1 MAKTS
6 GPLASF
12 DASGKFADTIVFAKW
27 RGVRYA
33 RLLVKPGNPRSD
45 KQIDARLYAAMA
57 GKIIKA
63 AKNNGTIA
71 EALKKKT
78 PTGQSWNSFFVKEML
93 GKGNVN
99 VKAVVA
105 DYKNAANATVKGYFD
120 TVAVSKGVESA
131 AVPGTTD
138 TVSPGLALMT
148 AYAAVNRLN
157 LASAPTLATAASQ
170 TQVEAFAHALID

>member
-45 KQIDARLYAAMA
+45 KQTEARLFAAMA
-57 GKIIKA
+57 GKLIKA
-63 AKNNGTIA
+63 TKKSGVAV
-71 EALKKKT
+71 EAIKKMT
-78 PTGQSWNSFFVKEML
+78 PTGQSWNSFFVREML

-99 VKAVVA
+99 VSAVETA
-105 DYKNAANATVKGYFD
+105 YKNSANATVKGYFD
-120 TVAVSKGVESA
+120 TVASAKAIESA
-131 AVPGTTD
+131 AIPGTTE
-138 TVSPGLALMT
+138 TLSPGLALMT
-148 AYAAVNRLN
+148 AYAAANRLKIS
-157 LASAPTLATAASQ
+157 SAPSLATAA
-170 TQVEAFAHALID
+170 TQAQVQSFASDLIG